1 MKRHFTVFWISPL
14 RGQVKRLHLR
24 WQTLLLGVFVL
35 FLGIGLG
42 IGGVLWYQA
51 RMKHELFATR
61 AKIEEMRKS
70 LLILEAEKK
79 EQEAQLKRLTKEAE
93 NVLTELNNL
102 RELEQKVRE
111 IMEKNLQ
118 SQLKRLGVTL
128 TLSTTEVQTCIPL
141 HRFLGNLFA
150 LPSEGEGGPELA
162 TFLPLSPQI
171 VPIFSSPHDLT
182 TKVLEDTL
190 IWLRGEI
197 LLRRK
202 AFEEIIDLAA
212 KRERILE
219 VVPSR
224 WPTWGRVSSNYGWRR
239 DPFTG
244 RRAWHT
250 GVDIAAP
257 VGRSVVAAAEGRVVF
272 TGWNGNYGKCII
284 VRHDFGFETI
294 YGHLSRI
301 LVSVGDWVKKAQ
313 KIGEVGNTGRSTGPH
328 LHYEVRRYG
337 KVVNPWPHLP

>member
-1 MKRHFTVFWISPL
+1 MKRHLTVFWISPL

-24 WQTLLLGVFVL
+24 WQMVL
-35 FLGIGLG
+35 FGIVVLFVGAGLG

-51 RMKHELFATR
+51 RMKHELYTTM
-61 AKIEEMRKS
+61 AKIEEMRKN
-70 LLILEAEKK
+70 LLILEAQKK
-79 EQEAQLKRLTKEAE
+79 EQEAKLEYLTREAE
-93 NVLTELNNL
+93 NVITELNNL

-118 SQLKRLGVTL
+118 SQLRRLGIDL
-128 TLSTTEVQTCIPL
+128 AISTTEVQTCIPL
-141 HRFLGNLFA
+141 HRLLRGLFV
-150 LPSEGEGGPELA
+150 PPPEGAGGPEFAAFLPLPA
-162 TFLPLSPQI
+162 QMLPLPLSPQD
-171 VPIFSSPHDLT
+171 FT
-182 TKVLEDTL
+182 TKALEDTL
-190 IWLRGEI
+190 TWLRGEI

-202 AFEEIIDLAA
+202 AFEEIVDLVA
-212 KRERILE
+212 KKDRVLE

-257 VGRSVVAAAEGRVVF
+257 PGRSVVAAAEGRVVF

-284 VRHDFGFETI
+284 IRHDFGFETV
-294 YGHLSRI
+294 YGHLSKI
-301 LVSVGDWVKKAQ
+301 LVNVGDRVKKAQ

>member
-1 MKRHFTVFWISPL
+1 VKRHLTVFWISPL
-14 RGQVKRLHLR
+14 RGQMRRLHLR
-24 WQTLLLGVFVL
+24 WQTLLLGFVIL
-35 FLGIGLG
+35 CVGIGLG
-42 IGGVLWYQA
+42 IGGVLWYQS
-51 RMKHELFATR
+51 RMKRELFATMAR
-61 AKIEEMRKS
+61 IEEMRKN
-70 LLILEAEKK
+70 LMVLEAQKK
-79 EQEAQLKRLTKEAE
+79 EQEARIEHLTKEAE
-93 NVLTELNNL
+93 NVLNELNNL

-111 IMEKNLQ
+111 VMEKSLQ
-118 SQLKRLGVTL
+118 SQLKRLGVNL
-128 TLSTTEVQTCIPL
+128 SLSTNEVQTCIPL
-141 HRFLGNLFA
+141 HRFLAGLFLA
-150 LPSEGEGGPELA
+150 PQEGAGGPELA
-162 TFLPLSPQI
+162 AFIPLPSQTLLPPVTPQ
-171 VPIFSSPHDLT
+171 DLT
-182 TKVLEDTL
+182 TRALEDTL

-202 AFEEIIDLAA
+202 AFEEILDLAQ
-212 KRERILE
+212 KRDRILE

-257 VGRSVVAAAEGRVVF
+257 LGRSVVAAAEGRVVF

-284 VRHDFGFETI
+284 IRHDFGFETV
-294 YGHLSRI
+294 YGHLSKI
-301 LVSVGDWVKKAQ
+301 LVNVGDRVKKAQ

>member
-1 MKRHFTVFWISPL
+1 MKRHLTVFWISPL

-24 WQTLLLGVFVL
+24 WQTILLGAFVL
-35 FLGIGLG
+35 FVGVGLG

-51 RMKHELFATR
+51 RMRHELCTTM
-61 AKIEEMRKS
+61 AKIEEMRKN
-70 LLILEAEKK
+70 LLVLEAQKK
-79 EQEAQLKRLTKEAE
+79 EQEERLKHLQREAE
-93 NVLTELNNL
+93 NVVIELNNL

-118 SQLKRLGVTL
+118 SQLKRLGID
-128 TLSTTEVQTCIPL
+128 LSLPTAEVQTCIPL
-141 HRFLGNLFA
+141 HRFLRGLYI
-150 LPSEGEGGPELA
+150 PSPEGMGGPELLVA
-162 TFLPLSPQI
+162 AFPPLPAQILPSPQ
-171 VPIFSSPHDLT
+171 DLT
-182 TKVLEDTL
+182 TRALEDTL
-190 IWLRGEI
+190 LWLRGEI

-212 KRERILE
+212 KKDRILE

-257 VGRSVVAAAEGRVVF
+257 TGRSVVAAAEGRVVF

-284 VRHDFGFETI
+284 IRHDFGFETV

-301 LVSVGDWVKKAQ
+301 LVNVGDRVKKAQ
-313 KIGEVGNTGRSTGPH
+313 KIGEIGSTGRSTGPH

>member
-1 MKRHFTVFWISPL
+1 MKRHLTVFWISPL
-14 RGQVKRLHLR
+14 KGQVRRWHLR
-24 WQTLLLGVFVL
+24 WQVLLLGAVVL
-35 FLGIGLG
+35 FVGIGLG
-42 IGGVLWYQA
+42 IGGVLWYQS
-51 RMKHELFATR
+51 RMKHELFTTLM
-61 AKIEEMRKS
+61 KIEEMRKN
-70 LLILEAEKK
+70 LAMLEAQKR
-79 EQEAQLKRLTKEAE
+79 EQEAKLEHLTKEAE

-118 SQLKRLGVTL
+118 SQLKRLGITL
-128 TLSTTEVQTCIPL
+128 ALSTTEVQTCIPL
-141 HRFLGNLFA
+141 HRFLGGLFPPPA
-150 LPSEGEGGPELA
+150 EGEGGPELA
-162 TFLPLSPQI
+162 AFLPLPPQALP
-171 VPIFSSPHDLT
+171 VFPPSQDFT
-182 TKVLEDTL
+182 VKTLEDTL
-190 IWLRGEI
+190 LWLRGEI

-202 AFEEIIDLAA
+202 AFEEIIDLAT
-212 KRERILE
+212 KKDRILE

-239 DPFTG
+239 DPFSG

-257 VGRSVVAAAEGRVVF
+257 PGRSVVAAAEGKVVF
-272 TGWNGNYGKCII
+272 TGWNGNYGKCVII
-284 VRHDFGFETI
+284 RHDFGFETV
-294 YGHLSRI
+294 YGHLSKI
-301 LVSVGDWVKKAQ
+301 LVSVGDRVKKAQ